1 MTSDSVPRDEEVS
14 PPEILTN
21 LDEDDIS
28 PTGEYE
34 DPACNDTSPAVL
46 PTIPAESSS
55 DAIDIV
61 DPDVIEIDPDDRD
74 SDEPLDMTIDPAEE
88 LVP

>member
-1 MTSDSVPRDEEVS
+1 
-14 PPEILTN
+14 
-21 LDEDDIS
+21 
-28 PTGEYE
+28 
-34 DPACNDTSPAVL
+34 VL
-46 PTIPAESSS
+46 PTIPAEASS